1 MILKKSNLFFLIIF
15 VTAQASENLERFTKY
30 KNYIIALSALT
41 ATAAIVIPMYL
52 KSRESTLDGIKIF
65 KKSTK
70 EALSNFRSS
79 GNLYP
84 ILSIEDS
91 IIPNILQDYLNYPK
105 KNQALLKSFLNFKQ
119 QAQNFKYNLHQ
130 NNQEIIK
137 RIKTIH
143 STLPE
148 DVNKLIGPEIESFLV
163 NPKIMSKTS
172 FKINTCEKKLLSEIN
187 R

>member
-1 MILKKSNLFFLIIF
+1 MILKNYNLFFLLIF
-15 VTAQASENLERFTKY
+15 VTAQAGENLERYTKY
-30 KNYIIALSALT
+30 KNYIIALGALT
-41 ATAAIVIPMYL
+41 ATAAVVIPIYL
-52 KSRESTLDGIKIF
+52 KSRESTFDGIKIF
-65 KKSTK
+65 EKSTK

-105 KNQALLKSFLNFKQ
+105 KDQALLKSFFKFKQ
-119 QAQNFKYNLHQ
+119 QAHDFKLNLHQ
-130 NNQEIIK
+130 NNQAIIQK
-137 RIKTIH
+137 MKSIH

-148 DVNKLIGPEIESFLV
+148 DVNQLLGPEIESFLIK
-163 NPKIMSKTS
+163 PKIMSKTS

>member
-1 MILKKSNLFFLIIF
+1 MIHKKSNLYFLLIL
-15 VTAQASENLERFTKY
+15 VTAQAGENLERFTKY
-30 KNYIIALSALT
+30 KNYIIAMSAFT
-41 ATAAIVIPMYL
+41 ATAAVVIPMYL
-52 KSRESTLDGIKIF
+52 KSRETTLDGIKIF
-65 KKSTK
+65 EKSTK

-105 KNQALLKSFLNFKQ
+105 KDQALLRSFLKFKQ
-119 QAQNFKYNLHQ
+119 QAQDFKYNLQQ
-130 NNQEIIK
+130 NNQAIIK

-148 DVNKLIGPEIESFLV
+148 DVNQLIGPEIESFLI
-163 NPKIMSKTS
+163 NPKIMPKTS